1 MTNNVVVTLVR
12 EGQTAQVEGARVCFS
27 VHRCFAADDDET
39 RALLRR
45 LADYLLQQPGLALWD
60 GPLLAP
66 LFQVSPALRDHVSA
80 VIAGHAIPV
89 SGRICGVAA
98 CRADAQPQGLQTV
111 FLCQTRA
118 IERMTSRQCLPV
130 GLTVISAEIL
140 PEIAMAAIPSRAWT
154 PIAKNIYPIKLPT
167 IRFSGHSALILLDCP
182 ARNLALMPNGLGYV
196 HNALKRSGV
205 AFETF
210 DLDIVTYHHYHIG
223 RLFDDGGAIVLP
235 SGREMPTDPWQAENY
250 DLWADPEVLA
260 YLGPIILQAADAIID
275 AKPKILGLSIQQCN
289 EGFSKLLVDRV
300 RSKLPDV
307 VILVGGFSCYNADIG
322 LKAFPEADYMC
333 IGEADLTVGPLAK
346 RLVAGERPKDLPGVL
361 SRYDTPDRIFVP
373 APMPHNLDRLD
384 FPRYEWFDID
394 IYRNFNGYQLVPIIA
409 SRGCRW
415 SRCTFCAERFYWRI
429 RSARNFVDELAWL
442 ADRGCTLFMFNE
454 SDLNGMPEKLVE
466 ICDEIIRR
474 DIKVRL
480 TGQLRIQKTSDR
492 AFYDR
497 LRAAGFVALRFGVDA
512 FSANTLRLQKKGYTV
527 EMIRQNLRDCWEA
540 GIFTEVNWVI
550 GVPGET
556 DADCEE
562 GIELILENQK
572 YIGRLANINPLILVN
587 GSVYW
592 IDPERHGIRFRIRK
606 EELYAANPRYVPAE
620 SWFSVDPYIDAQVR
634 KERFERIVM
643 RLHDAG
649 FKVGPWAERV
659 IADVKLSRDRARAG
673 EISNA
678 EAAYMTDEPVV
689 CRVLSSHRIV
699 RSRNRYYALPHALGD
714 VDLTRLESANLE
726 GFLSADSE
734 TEVLIEIEHGKRWA
748 NSRGQYNAQERQK
761 IAGSLYRAAS
771 AIGSERPSAVIA
783 RSSRVIRLNG
793 EYLAVRP
800 EDLDGLTW
808 RRDRRQDG
816 AGLDERTVARS
827 ALVPGTDIA
836 VVRAISREA
845 QPVLLTSIARYNVV
859 EYDGVFFG
867 IPHGLPFD
875 WDDPNSMSQR
885 DVIVAGNAH
894 DVLRSISDCRQAQN
908 GAQASAAVE
917 RGSGPAGE
925 IFHLPRLIGA
935 NGEYNLVSYEG
946 FVYGIPQSLGEID
959 LTEVDVIALR
969 GVIRDVSRQAVENE
983 INDLVAT
990 RRQAAE

>member
-1 MTNNVVVTLVR
+1 MRWAGGCSMTNNVVVTLAR
-12 EGQTAQVEGARVCFS
+12 DGQTAQVEGARVCFS
-27 VHRCFAADDDET
+27 VHRCFAVDDGET

-45 LADYLLQQPGLALWD
+45 LADYLLRQPDLALWD
-60 GPLLAP
+60 GPLLGS

-80 VIAGHAIPV
+80 VIARQTAPV
-89 SGRICGVAA
+89 GGRICGVAA
-98 CRADAQPQGLQTV
+98 CGADALPQGLQTV

-118 IERMTSRQCLPV
+118 IERMTSRQCLPG

-140 PEIAMAAIPSRAWT
+140 SEIAIEAIPSRAWT
-154 PIAKNIYPIKLPT
+154 PIVKNIYPIKLPT

-196 HNALKRSGV
+196 HNALKRSGIV
-205 AFETF
+205 FETF

-223 RLFDDGGAIVLP
+223 RLFDEGGTIVLP

-250 DLWADPEVLA
+250 DLWTDPEVLA
-260 YLGPIILQAADAIID
+260 YLSPIISQAADAIVD

-300 RSKLPDV
+300 KSALPDV

-322 LKAFPEADYMC
+322 LKAFPQADYMC

-346 RLVAGERPKDLPGVL
+346 RLVSGERPKDLPGVL

-373 APMPHNLDRLD
+373 APLSHNLDRLD

-442 ADRGCTLFMFNE
+442 ADQGCTLFMFNE

-492 AFYDR
+492 PFYDR

-556 DADCEE
+556 DADCQE

-572 YIGRLANINPLILVN
+572 YIGRLANILVN

-592 IDPERHGIRFRIRK
+592 IDPERHGIRFRIPK

-634 KERFERIVM
+634 KVRFERIVM
-643 RLHDAG
+643 RLYDAG

-673 EISNA
+673 EICNA
-678 EAAYMTDEPVV
+678 EAAYMTQEPAV
-689 CRVLSSHRIV
+689 CRVLSTHRIV
-699 RSRNRYYALPHALGD
+699 RSRNRYYALPHALGE

-726 GFLSADSE
+726 GILSADSE
-734 TEVLIEIEHGKRWA
+734 TDVLIEIEHGKRWA
-748 NSRGQYNAQERQK
+748 NSRGQYDAQERQK

-771 AIGSERPSAVIA
+771 AIGSERPLAEIA
-783 RSSRVIRLNG
+783 RPSRVVRLNG
-793 EYLAVRP
+793 EYFAVRL
-800 EDLDGLTW
+800 EDLNGLTW
-808 RRDRRQDG
+808 RQNG
-816 AGLDERTVARS
+816 AGIDERIVSQS
-827 ALVPGTDIA
+827 AAVPGTDIA
-836 VVRAISREA
+836 VVRATSKGA

-859 EYDGVFFG
+859 EYDGLFFG
-867 IPHGLPFD
+867 IPQGLPFD
-875 WDDPNSMSQR
+875 WHDPNSILQPG
-885 DVIVAGNAH
+885 VIAAGNVA
-894 DVLRSISDCRQAQN
+894 DLLRSIPDCRQVQN
-908 GAQASAAVE
+908 GAQAGAAVE

-925 IFHLPRLIGA
+925 AIHLPMLIGA
-935 NGEYNLVSYEG
+935 VEEYNLVSYEG

-959 LTEVDVIALR
+959 LTEVDVIAVH

>member
-1 MTNNVVVTLVR
+1 MTNNVVVTLAR
-12 EGQTAQVEGARVCFS
+12 GGRTWQAEGTRVCFS
-27 VHRCFAADDDET
+27 VHRCFAVDDEET
-39 RALLRR
+39 RALLRL
-45 LADYLLQQPGLALWD
+45 LADHLLRQPGLAVWD
-60 GPLLAP
+60 GPLLGS
-66 LFQVSPALRDHVSA
+66 LLHVSPKLRKHVIA
-80 VIAGHAIPV
+80 VIAREATPGIGPI
-89 SGRICGVAA
+89 SGITA
-98 CRADAQPQGLQTV
+98 CSADALPQGVQTV

-118 IERMTSRQCLPV
+118 IERMISRDGLPDV
-130 GLTVISAEIL
+130 LTVISAEIL
-140 PEIAMAAIPSRAWT
+140 PEIEIEAIPTRAWA
-154 PIAKNIYPIKLPT
+154 PIVKNIYPIKLPK
-167 IRFSGHSALILLDCP
+167 IGFSGHSDLILLDCP

-196 HNALKRSGV
+196 HNSLKRSGI

-210 DLDIVTYHHYHIG
+210 DLDIVTYHHYHVG
-223 RLFDDGGAIVLP
+223 RLFDEGGTIILP

-260 YLGPIILQAADAIID
+260 YFSPIILQAADAIID

-289 EGFSKLLVDRV
+289 EGFSRLLVNRV
-300 RSKLPDV
+300 KSALPDV

-346 RLVAGERPKDLPGVL
+346 RLVSGERPKDLPGVL
-361 SRYDTPDRIFVP
+361 SRHDTPDRLFVP

-384 FPRYEWFDID
+384 FPRYEWFDLKV
-394 IYRNFNGYQLVPIIA
+394 YRNFNGYQLVPIIA

-442 ADRGCTLFMFNE
+442 ADQGCTLFMFNE
-454 SDLNGMPEKLVE
+454 SDLNGMPEKLLE
-466 ICDEIIRR
+466 ICDEIICRG
-474 DIKVRL
+474 IKVRL

-492 AFYDR
+492 PFYDK

-556 DADCEE
+556 DGDCED

-592 IDPERHGIRFRIRK
+592 IDPERHGIRFRTPK

-620 SWFSVDPYIDAQVR
+620 SWFSIDPYIDAQVR

-659 IADVKLSRDRARAG
+659 IADVRQARDKARTG
-673 EISNA
+673 EICSA
-678 EAAYMTDEPVV
+678 EAAQMSEQPVV
-689 CRVLSSHRIV
+689 CQTLPTHRIL
-699 RSRNRYYALPHALGD
+699 RYRNRYFAVPHASGE
-714 VDLTRLESANLE
+714 VDLDGLESANLE
-726 GFLSADSE
+726 GVLSADSAA
-734 TEVLIEIEHGKRWA
+734 EVLIEIGHGRSWA
-748 NSRGQYNAQERQK
+748 NSRGQYEARERQK
-761 IAGSLYRAAS
+761 IAGSFYRA
-771 AIGSERPSAVIA
+771 GSAVASEPTSTKIA
-783 RSSRVIRLNG
+783 RRSPVLRLNG
-793 EYLAVRP
+793 EYIAIRP
-800 EDLDGLTW
+800 EDLNGLTCL
-808 RRDRRQDG
+808 QNG
-816 AGLDERTVARS
+816 AGAEETIVARP
-827 ALVPGTDIA
+827 LMTPGLDLA
-836 VVRAISREA
+836 VVRAISKGV
-845 QPVLLTSIARYNVV
+845 QPTLLTSLARYNVV
-859 EYDGVFFG
+859 EYDGLFFG
-867 IPHGLPFD
+867 IPQGLTFD
-875 WDDPNSMSQR
+875 WDDPSAVSQPG
-885 DVIVAGNAH
+885 VIVAGNVQE
-894 DVLRSISDCRQAQN
+894 VLRSIPDCRQARDS
-908 GAQASAAVE
+908 AQAGVAFE

-925 IFHLPRLIGA
+925 VVHVPILVGA
-935 NGEYNLVSYEG
+935 VEDYNLVSYEG
-946 FVYGIPQSLGEID
+946 FVYGIPQSLGDVD
-959 LTEVDVIALR
+959 LAEVDVISLD
-969 GVIRDVSRQAVENE
+969 GVIRDVSRQVVENE